1 MKFRAGALEFNAT
14 VAEASE
20 SLSPRTGEPLRAW
33 TIQFRAQK
41 AGMHEQALDE
51 AQQRQAGGL
60 FSLGDGDQPDL
71 EWRVRESRSNYVGT
85 EPWGINHHI
94 WRIEQVERL
103 ACTRLMIGPLQLEPY
118 EYAEAVSDDG
128 VVRLA
133 ARALISE
140 ADLEVL
146 SMLADVVS
154 VVRAG
159 ISDKP
164 REMTCA
170 YLWGDR
176 PAGPAV
182 VIRCQDVGEPRLTL
196 DGDTLPTDPLDDLIS
211 LLSARGVLVE
221 ADLED
226 LRRRRHAARH
236 VSNIDGWRLDKG
248 D

>member
-14 VAEASE
+14 VAEASA

-51 AQQRQAGGL
+51 AQQRRAGGL
-60 FSLGDGDQPDL
+60 FSLGDADQPDL
-71 EWRVRESRSNYVGT
+71 EWRVRESRSSFVGT

-103 ACTRLMIGPLQLEPY
+103 ACTRLMIGQLQLEPY
-118 EYAEAVSDDG
+118 EYAEAVSADG
-128 VVRLA
+128 AVRLA
-133 ARALISE
+133 ARALLSE
-140 ADLEVL
+140 ADLDVL
-146 SMLADVVS
+146 SMMADVVT

-159 ISDKP
+159 ISDTP
-164 REMTCA
+164 REMICA
-170 YLWGDR
+170 YLWGGR

-182 VIRCQDVGEPRLTL
+182 VIRCVDTAEPRLTL
-196 DGDTLPTDPLDDLIS
+196 DDACLTTDPLGDLIS
-211 LLSARGVLVE
+211 VLSAKGVLLE
-221 ADLED
+221 PDLKD

-236 VSNIDGWRLDKG
+236 VAHIDSWPL
-248 D
+248 